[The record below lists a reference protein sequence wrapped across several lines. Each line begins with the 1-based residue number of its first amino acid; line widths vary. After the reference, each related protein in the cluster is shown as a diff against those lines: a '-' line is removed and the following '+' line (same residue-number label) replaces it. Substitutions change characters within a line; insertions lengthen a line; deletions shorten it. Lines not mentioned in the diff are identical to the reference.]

1 MDNAKLGVILEN
13 DMYENETVEELRD
26 VLRRN
31 GFVPC
36 DIAAC
41 NCGSWHPRYGL
52 QERWEE
58 IKEAVSEAG
67 HPLCNDNG
75 HILLNAIKE
84 LIAERDKL
92 HDDAMTM
99 ALRLLGENEDSFA
112 PETRE
117 VMSRWRDKCMVML
130 SA

>member
-67 HPLCNDNG
+67 HPC
-75 HILLNAIKE
+75 
-84 LIAERDKL
+84 
-92 HDDAMTM
+92 AMIMGTY
-99 ALRLLGENEDSFA
+99 F
-112 PETRE
+112 
-117 VMSRWRDKCMVML
+117 
-130 SA
+130 